1 LQPRTEPD
9 HARPAVECYGVTML
23 WTSSSSTLI
32 ALGTFGFDVL
42 VEPSIV
48 LFLSVAAWAAGS
60 AATRAVVIVSY
71 WVAKPAAIWYS
82 RARVNQLSKPA
93 QAPRRA
99 EPHFETL
106 GVEG

>member
-1 LQPRTEPD
+1 MEPD

-48 LFLSVAAWAAGS
+48 LFLSVAA
-60 AATRAVVIVSY
+60 
-71 WVAKPAAIWYS
+71 
-82 RARVNQLSKPA
+82 
-93 QAPRRA
+93 
-99 EPHFETL
+99 
-106 GVEG
+106 